1 MSNKE
6 IVFREKTR
14 YNPKYRVRKCQTP
27 DALNRV
33 FQQEREVLLMK
44 KKIFSLLLVSALSL
58 SVLAGCGSEPANSSQ
73 PADDSQS
80 GAQSEQSEQPEQSQ
94 EPADDS
100 QSAGGKQYEGV
111 ELTMWSMWTSAEPQA
126 QVIQEAAA
134 AFEEQTGAKITIEW
148 KGRDINTVLS
158 ASLEAGDKF
167 DIYEDD
173 YKRIAQIYADYT
185 LDLTDMAK
193 AVNYDSFSYP
203 CLNNQVIEWVGHLN
217 SIVEQPQVGGIFYD
231 KDAFANAGFS
241 AEPKTWA
248 EFLDACQKIKD
259 SGVGPIAQD
268 DAYCDFAFYHQLVR
282 HLGEEKIGELSMNGG
297 WTGSA
302 AETAAQEIIDL
313 VNNGYFA
320 DGVPDAFPSS
330 ENKIGFGQAAMIVC
344 ANYVTAEVNNNT
356 GTEVNWGLFN
366 YPAVDGGVENSAA
379 YAGANSLAIT
389 SYSQNP
395 QAAFDFIM
403 LLTTGE
409 FDQKM
414 ADTAKQIPADTRNTA
429 PAVLNGTVETLLA
442 ADAPMSWCG
451 GLYENADLKSEIKDR
466 CMKLFEGKFA
476 TGADFCKSMDE
487 LY

>member
-1 MSNKE
+1 M
-6 IVFREKTR
+6 
-14 YNPKYRVRKCQTP
+14 RKVAVIGMGHVGATAAFILFTHGVA
-27 DALNRV
+27 DEL
-33 FQQEREVLLMK
+33 VLLDK
-44 KKIFSLLLVSALSL
+44 NETKCRAEWGDLRDTLGRNDFYVNVKWGDWKE
-58 SVLAGCGSEPANSSQ
+58 LAD
-73 PADDSQS
+73 ADLIITAFGDVAASITT
-80 GAQSEQSEQPEQSQ
+80 G
-94 EPADDS
+94 DRF
-100 QSAGGKQYEGV
+100 
-111 ELTMWSMWTSAEPQA
+111 AEFP
-126 QVIQEAAA
+126 
-134 AFEEQTGAKITIEW
+134 
-148 KGRDINTVLS
+148 INT
-158 ASLEAGDKF
+158 KN
-167 DIYEDD
+167 
-173 YKRIAQIYADYT
+173 
-185 LDLTDMAK
+185 
-193 AVNYDSFSYP
+193 AV
-203 CLNNQVIEWVGHLN
+203 EVG
-217 SIVEQPQVGGIFYD
+217 
-231 KDAFANAGFS
+231 
-241 AEPKTWA
+241 
-248 EFLDACQKIKD
+248 QKIKD